1 MEPKEWNVRKRDFSL
16 KRNTSQLPPEK
27 LMSILSS
34 IEGPERAKETY
45 RNLIADEVDEISET
59 NRVYFNRWFI
69 DKFGFNEGIY
79 NDSEGNIIIRKEW
92 LNEEYKKPEV

>member
-1 MEPKEWNVRKRDFSL
+1 MEPKEWNVRKHDFSL

-45 RNLIADEVDEISET
+45 RNLIADKVSKT
-59 NRVYFNRWFI
+59 NRNKLNEVFH
-69 DKFGFNEGIY
+69 DVFGVDFSN
-79 NDSEGNIIIRKEW
+79 NDDAGGDIVISREW
-92 LNEEYKKPEV
+92 LDKEYKKPEV